1 MIFENQVRHRKVILN
16 VKIVVNTRGCIA
28 PGFSNSSKRYDFNNK
43 NSVNQV
49 KKRACLES
57 IIILINAAK
66 QQQLKCESKIKSK
79 LKEKVKNKEN
89 IMHTKTLKN

>member
-43 NSVNQV
+43 NSVN
-49 KKRACLES
+49 
-57 IIILINAAK
+57 
-66 QQQLKCESKIKSK
+66 
-79 LKEKVKNKEN
+79 
-89 IMHTKTLKN
+89 